1 MSTQVLH
8 APLDLATIGRASLYV
23 RETRIEML
31 EYESE
36 ELAALRFSIILTAR
50 WAASDD
56 EVPGRRAELRGEL
69 KLLRNHYGDKID
81 DIAMTFG
88 VQQAMQTADEVERSV
103 VVPLELKPIPMRI
116 CGTNYGD
123 EDYSEEGLG
132 L

>member
-8 APLDLATIGRASLYV
+8 APLDLATIGPASRYI

-69 KLLRNHYGDKID
+69 AQLRKHYGDKID

-103 VVPLELKPIPMRI
+103 VVPLELKPIPI
-116 CGTNYGD
+116 KIGGTNFDDDYIE
-123 EDYSEEGLG
+123 EDLG

>member
-1 MSTQVLH
+1 MSAQVLH
-8 APLDLATIGRASLYV
+8 APLDLATIGPASRYI

-69 KLLRNHYGDKID
+69 AELRKHYGDKVD
-81 DIAMTFG
+81 EIAMTFG
-88 VQQAMQTADEVERSV
+88 VQQAIQTADEVERTV
-103 VVPLELKPIPMRI
+103 VVPLELKPIPI
-116 CGTNYGD
+116 KIGGTIFGD
-123 EDYSEEGLG
+123 DCIEEGLG

>member
-8 APLDLATIGRASLYV
+8 APLDLATIGPASRYI

-31 EYESE
+31 AYESE

-81 DIAMTFG
+81 EIAMTFG
-88 VQQAMQTADEVERSV
+88 VQQAIETADEVERSV
-103 VVPLELKPIPMRI
+103 VVPLELKPIPIRI
-116 CGTNYGD
+116 GGTNFGD
-123 EDYSEEGLG
+123 DYAEEGLG